1 MTAQQVSISRS
12 GRLIARANARLA
24 LPEAGKLPDAGA
36 GGIDIRGD
44 VDVDQIGLLGSNA
57 FARTASARSAAR
69 STRTPSTP
77 AERAIAAKSGL

>member
-1 MTAQQVSISRS
+1 MPMLGLLCPRPGSSQTPAP
-12 GRLIARANARLA
+12 A
-24 LPEAGKLPDAGA
+24 
-36 GGIDIRGD
+36 GIDIRGD

-57 FARTASARSAAR
+57 YARTASARSAAR